1 MKPWQN
7 DATITHE
14 KSEQPH
20 QQCIFGGWSR
30 MAQPITNFTIVEVGK
45 ANIGESHPSRVRAD
59 VTLVL
64 NTRGDIKREWEHL
77 RKHDICFLITCKPS
91 TKPGTAYDYRQPFIP
106 QVGLTYIRGCEIEGM
121 LNTDGRV
128 IEEGKRNLCFKLIN

>member
-7 DATITHE
+7 DATSNSD
-14 KSEQPH
+14 KPDQN
-20 QQCIFGGWSR
+20 QQSCIFGGWSR

-64 NTRGDIKREWEHL
+64 NTRPDIKREWEHL
-77 RKHDICFLITCKPS
+77 RKHDICFLITCKS
-91 TKPGTAYDYRQPFIP
+91 LTKVGTSYDYRQSFIP
-106 QVGLTYIRGCEIEGM
+106 QVGLTYVRGCEIEGM
-121 LNTDGRV
+121 LNAEGRV
-128 IEEGKRNLCFKLIN
+128 IEEGKK

>member
-7 DATITHE
+7 DATITND
-14 KSEQPH
+14 KTEQPH

-64 NTRGDIKREWEHL
+64 NTRADIKREWEHL
-77 RKHDICFLITCKPS
+77 RKHDICFLITCKPL
-91 TKPGTAYDYRQPFIP
+91 TKVGTAYDYRQAFIP
-106 QVGLTYIRGCEIEGM
+106 QVGLTYVRGCEIEGM
-121 LNTDGRV
+121 LNIDGRV
-128 IEEGKRNLCFKLIN
+128 IEEGKKIFYF

>member
-7 DATITHE
+7 DATITND
-14 KSEQPH
+14 KNEQPQ

-30 MAQPITNFTIVEVGK
+30 MAQPITNFTIVEVAK

-64 NTRGDIKREWEHL
+64 NTRGDIKKEWENL
-77 RKHDICFLITCKPS
+77 RK
-91 TKPGTAYDYRQPFIP
+91 
-106 QVGLTYIRGCEIEGM
+106 
-121 LNTDGRV
+121 
-128 IEEGKRNLCFKLIN
+128 